1 MAKIHISLTAAYTT
15 PYIHVNSFAVDL
27 GDPIIVGGGR
37 NNLYGLL
44 ILTYVHYSIHLF
56 TSLMLL
62 NLLFRTKSNASKFCY
77 KYVRT
82 SCTFVAVYTCT
93 CVILYCTF
101 IHVSPCT
108 VHIYVCYPV
117 LYIHMCV
124 TLYCTYICVLPCT
137 IHMCTYVSPC
147 TIHTYVCTYMYHPV
161 LYCLFVCLYITYV
174 CTISGYPEK

>member
-1 MAKIHISLTAAYTT
+1 M
-15 PYIHVNSFAVDL
+15 
-27 GDPIIVGGGR
+27 GGGR

-77 KYVRT
+77 KL
-82 SCTFVAVYTCT
+82 CTYLMYICRMYIHAHVS
-93 CVILYCTF
+93 ILYCTF

-108 VHIYVCYPV
+108 VHGICS
-117 LYIHMCV
+117 V
-124 TLYCTYICVLPCT
+124 TLYCTYICVLPCTVHTYVQLPCT

-161 LYCLFVCLYITYV
+161 LYCLFHLFVHHIRMYYQWV
-174 CTISGYPEK
+174 S